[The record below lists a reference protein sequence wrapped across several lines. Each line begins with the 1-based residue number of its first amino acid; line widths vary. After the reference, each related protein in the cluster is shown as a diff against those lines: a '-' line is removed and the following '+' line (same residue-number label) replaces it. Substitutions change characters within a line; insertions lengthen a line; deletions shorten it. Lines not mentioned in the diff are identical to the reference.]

1 MNYTAT
7 NVCFQRFCTVSRSL
21 LQVTWL
27 LCVLKANSGFGVED
41 DYKGRHNSGRK
52 ASFIAQQ
59 ERIRAEIKARG
70 RRGRKDKIRGVICC
84 ENNKREEHR

>member
-1 MNYTAT
+1 M
-7 NVCFQRFCTVSRSL
+7 
-21 LQVTWL
+21 
-27 LCVLKANSGFGVED
+27 ED

-59 ERIRAEIKARG
+59 ERIRAEIKAMG

-84 ENNKREEHR
+84 ENNKGEHT